1 MLNAAAAD
9 ARLTHI
15 HPKCAAANVIYVSAL
30 RDALLGTPREEIY
43 RAACER
49 AQQLSP
55 VIHALLLAA
64 ADREPDTNGAIAGA
78 LLGAF
83 FGSEKIPAAWR
94 DAVLTARLDRPERYS
109 ARHADAL
116 LARLLRHEP

>member
-1 MLNAAAAD
+1 MN
-9 ARLTHI
+9 RLRI
-15 HPKCAAANVIYVSAL
+15 MSEMAI
-30 RDALLGTPREEIY
+30 ALLESLVQTGGFDAVRVRQAY
-43 RAACER
+43 RSWLATDPSDVGLTIR
-49 AQQLSP
+49 G
-55 VIHALLLAA
+55 ALAEGYLN
-64 ADREPDTNGAIAGA
+64 PQSDTNGAIAGA